1 MNKYTTISNFGKKEK
16 NDVVNNP
23 LTYCINNTYD
33 RQFNHGETVVN
44 KEGQHCENCQWFLSD
59 YCAQGWDNFC
69 ELASKNKDIRWP
81 NQMELQQNDDIL
93 TEIYGLTA
101 GETLIR
107 NTASRKYLVE
117 LINGEKIFEPFDPT
131 VSNSPLISKWVHS
144 TCDQNN
150 GYYDINEGKMTP
162 VYSVNP
168 FIIDEDIVMDKILM
182 NPKIAIDILLNIYKT
197 MKRKNELIYLNNTKL
212 GNFFLNNKYMFK

>member
-1 MNKYTTISNFGKKEK
+1 MNKYTTISNFGKKQK

-33 RQFNHGETVVN
+33 RQFNHGETVIN
-44 KEGQHCENCQWFLSD
+44 QEGQHCENCQLFLSD

-69 ELASKNKDIRWP
+69 ELASKNKDTRWP
-81 NQMELQQNDDIL
+81 NQMELQQNEAIL
-93 TEIYGLTA
+93 TEIYGLSA

-107 NTASRKYLVE
+107 NTASRKYLVD
-117 LINGEKIFEPFDPT
+117 LINGEKIFEPFDPN
-131 VSNSPLISKWVHS
+131 VANSPLISKWIHS
-144 TCDQNN
+144 TCDKNN
-150 GYYDINEGKMTP
+150 GYYNINDGKMTP

-182 NPKIAIDILLNIYKT
+182 NPKIAIDILLNIYIT

-212 GNFFLNNKYMFK
+212 GNFFLNNRYMFK